1 MTDEAMLEILTMNTI
16 MGFLFV
22 AYVESSPCVE
32 SGPYVESGPCVESGL
47 FLNMYSCCTKT
58 LFLLLPN
65 FYRATIYVHHP
76 ID

>member
-22 AYVESSPCVE
+22 AYVESGPCVE
-32 SGPYVESGPCVESGL
+32 SGP
-47 FLNMYSCCTKT
+47 FLDMYSCRTKT

-76 ID
+76 IDWGFVPGG